1 LEETAYEFGGHTTN
15 WIQEGAVGVV
25 ETPAYGTLDLRVKY
39 THDFDGYKAEVFLDV
54 FNALDDQAVIREQDL
69 VDGDGTFAFGEAMN
83 WVSPRRFYLGAKHSI

>member
-1 LEETAYEFGGHTTN
+1 M
-15 WIQEGAVGVV
+15 
-25 ETPAYGTLDLRVKY
+25 
-39 THDFDGYKAEVFLDV
+39 